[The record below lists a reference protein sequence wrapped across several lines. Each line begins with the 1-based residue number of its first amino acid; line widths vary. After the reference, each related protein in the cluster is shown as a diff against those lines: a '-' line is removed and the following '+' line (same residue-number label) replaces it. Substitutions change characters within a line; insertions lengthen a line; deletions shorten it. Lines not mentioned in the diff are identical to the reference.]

1 MTPLVQIKINKNY
14 DYVKYDPFGAT
25 VNAFILDVY
34 ESQTE
39 PIQLNSIGNVRQA
52 VTQPS
57 ILVCLFLRVVYLR
70 QHTGFRFF
78 ISSNGEV

>member
-39 PIQLNSIGNVRQA
+39 PNSAEFHRQ
-52 VTQPS
+52 
-57 ILVCLFLRVVYLR
+57 CE
-70 QHTGFRFF
+70 TGSHSTKY
-78 ISSNGEV
+78 ISVSVSQSCVFETAHRL